1 MTTPRPSPRIPISAL
16 AAHPWH
22 GVSPGDA
29 APDVVTCYV
38 EIVPTDT
45 VKYEVD
51 KTSGILRLDRPQ
63 RYSNQAPSLYGF
75 IPRSYCGERV
85 GARCEER
92 VGRRGIVGDGDPM
105 DAVPRAKTNWRTI

>member
-51 KTSGILRLDRPQ
+51 KTPLASCLESPR
-63 RYSNQAPSLYGF
+63 RYRSTTRSDLLHNQGLIDHLF
-75 IPRSYCGERV
+75 IG
-85 GARCEER
+85 
-92 VGRRGIVGDGDPM
+92 
-105 DAVPRAKTNWRTI
+105 RTIEKEWAPVLTDLVKARKDN